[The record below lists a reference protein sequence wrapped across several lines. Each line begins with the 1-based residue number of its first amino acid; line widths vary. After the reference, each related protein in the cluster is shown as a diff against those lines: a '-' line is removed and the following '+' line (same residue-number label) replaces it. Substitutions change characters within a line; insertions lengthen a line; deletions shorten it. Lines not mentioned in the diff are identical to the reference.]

1 LFIYLFIYL
10 YKHQRQ
16 MAQATY
22 MPAKSSTTYCYY
34 LLRQLAAQIKTY
46 IHKITAGN
54 EYKKEMLA

>member
-1 LFIYLFIYL
+1 
-10 YKHQRQ
+10 